1 MEHQPTTTL
10 HPSPGGEYVAV
21 LGPARE
27 VWGNYLADLALW
39 ERASPPRLRYHRAGH
54 AAHALAVPPTGPP
67 VFLYWSPA
75 GDWLTF
81 YEVRRSETYQ
91 AVFIQAAAGQM
102 YRVPA
107 TAELLAQLPTLS
119 QHGPQIADFLHQAAP
134 GARPLVLDN
143 APAELRLAR

>member
-1 MEHQPTTTL
+1 MESQPTTTL
-10 HPSPGGEYVAV
+10 HPGPGGQYVAV

-27 VWGNYLADLALW
+27 VWGNYLASLALW
-39 ERASPPRLRYHRAGH
+39 EGASLRYHRAGH
-54 AAHALAVPPTGPP
+54 AAYALAVPPTGPP

-91 AVFIQAAAGQM
+91 VVFIQAAAGRV

-119 QHGPQIADFLHQAAP
+119 QHGPQLTALLRRAAHHP
-134 GARPLVLDN
+134 GPLVQDE
-143 APAELRLAR
+143 APAELYPAR

>member
-1 MEHQPTTTL
+1 MEHRPTTTL
-10 HPSPGGEYVAV
+10 HPGPGGQYVAV

-67 VFLYWSPA
+67 VFVYWSLA

-81 YEVRRSETYQ
+81 YEVKRSVTYQ
-91 AVFIQAAAGQM
+91 VVFVQVAAGRV

-107 TAELLAQLPTLS
+107 TAVLLAQLPVLS
-119 QHGPQIADFLHQAAP
+119 QHGPQIVAFLHQNAHGTA
-134 GARPLVLDN
+134 PLVLHE
-143 APAELRLAR
+143 APAELRLVN